1 MELTKLAV
9 IVGIFSLFPMGTF
22 AAAFKCD
29 MKGLNVT
36 ERTICNN
43 PSLSGID
50 DIANKKYISKINDSL
65 SVGTLKRQQL
75 VWLEQRNKCG
85 QNTSCIENSYNN
97 RYRELTYMPSFSS
110 VSEVFNEL
118 DKPLKN
124 GLVNKYGFTI
134 SDKQWRIRPL
144 VKEYDLNREFG
155 IPSLAEDVFYW
166 KILTHFIVKN
176 DLVLLYIVKTDDSVF
191 LMKNT
196 DGKNTILAKYSRG
209 DSDVDIYLK
218 ERSDSLTTYAVSSDD
233 SEDIYEINNTD
244 GQITTPKFIKHEM
257 NEQSDAHVWKGYC
270 GDSLC
275 VSKIISPDNKWRIAS
290 PDLGQ
295 TNVDEG
301 VYYFPANRPDLGVNV
316 FLPQAEEE
324 RDDWGYERNYT
335 WGGGDD
341 FYFDNQGGLA
351 CIWKASLKNKT
362 TQRILPVEGMIEP
375 YYISYNGESYIIAK
389 YIDNSGNREH
399 EIKYGF
405 YIAKE

>member
-9 IVGIFSLFPMGTF
+9 VVGVFSLFPMGTF

-75 VWLEQRNKCG
+75 EWLEQRNKCG
-85 QNTSCIENSYNN
+85 DNTSCIENSYNK

-110 VSEVFNEL
+110 VSEVFSEL
-118 DKPLKN
+118 DKPLKY

-144 VKEYDLNREFG
+144 VIEYYLNRELG
-155 IPSLAEDVFYW
+155 MPSLAKDVFYW
-166 KILTHFIVKN
+166 KILTHFIVKH
-176 DLVLLYIVKTDDSVF
+176 DLVLLYTVKTDDSVF
-191 LMKNT
+191 LVKNI

-209 DSDVDIYLK
+209 GADVDIYLK
-218 ERSDSLTTYAVSSDD
+218 GRGDSLTTYAVRSGD
-233 SEDIYEINNTD
+233 SEDIYEIKSID
-244 GQITTPKFIKHEM
+244 GHITSPYFIKHEM

-275 VSKIISPDNKWRIAS
+275 VSKVLSPDNKWRIAS

-301 VYYFPANRPDLGVNV
+301 VYYFPANRPDLGINV
-316 FLPQAEEE
+316 FLPQAEEK
-324 RDDWGYERNYT
+324 RDDWGYQRNYT
-335 WGGGDD
+335 WGSGDD

-375 YYISYNGESYIIAK
+375 YYLSYNGESYIIAK
-389 YIDNSGNREH
+389 YIDHSGNREH